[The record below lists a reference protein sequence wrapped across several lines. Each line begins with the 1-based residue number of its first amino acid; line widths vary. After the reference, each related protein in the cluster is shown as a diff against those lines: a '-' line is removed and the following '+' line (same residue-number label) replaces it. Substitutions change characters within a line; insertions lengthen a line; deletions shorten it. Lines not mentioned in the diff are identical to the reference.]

1 VSTVFPYQTFSIAPK
16 VKKEK
21 SKKKKSAT
29 KKKSS
34 STVVKKTPKLKR
46 GESKVPVTM
55 EDLYLKEN
63 PFNISNVTSN
73 VESSG
78 KAPMVADVE
87 APENNKDEFSQKFER
102 IFLQV

>member
-1 VSTVFPYQTFSIAPK
+1 MSSPKKTSPDTNPIDQSTSSVTHASTPIVPLRVDPVSTVFPDQTFSIAPK

-63 PFNISNVTSN
+63 PFNISNVT
-73 VESSG
+73 
-78 KAPMVADVE
+78 
-87 APENNKDEFSQKFER
+87 
-102 IFLQV
+102 

>member
-1 VSTVFPYQTFSIAPK
+1 
-16 VKKEK
+16 
-21 SKKKKSAT
+21 
-29 KKKSS
+29 
-34 STVVKKTPKLKR
+34 
-46 GESKVPVTM
+46 M